1 MRAPR
6 RQLTIRFRLGLA
18 LALALLPVLLL
29 GAFESYRSF
38 RSDAAQ
44 REQALHQAALRAAV
58 GARGQVQGAEALLR
72 SLSPQTVGLSCP
84 GRLSEALDDISAYEN
99 LLRLDA
105 NGRVACA
112 AATVGPD
119 PVRKDAPWFQ
129 QLAKGE
135 PLVIADAPPGLYG
148 RAPAILAAVPAGG
161 AGQAFAGALI
171 AVIRLDRLRPDLK
184 DTTLAADTQVGFLG
198 PEGRV
203 VGATRTGAFAL
214 PPKNWRE
221 AATRPR
227 GLTYTAR
234 DAEGAMRV
242 HTVSPLLGQRL
253 FVILSSP
260 APGLAS
266 FARLNPLTTV
276 ILPLLAWLF
285 AWAAVSIV
293 TERLVIRW
301 LAYLDRIASIY
312 AKGRFTVRPVQAE
325 SAPAEIRALAQTLDS
340 MADGLVAR
348 DASLRESLTQ
358 KDAMMREIHHRVKN
372 NLQVITSLLNMQQR
386 TLTDPAARAAM
397 SDTRQ
402 RIGALALI
410 YRALYQSPDLKRVDV
425 RQFLEELTAQLSA
438 GEGGS
443 SGRVRSELDADDLEI
458 DPDKL
463 APLALFAVEA
473 ITNARKHAFD
483 EAGGTIHVRFRVE
496 EREIVLEIED
506 DGAGDQADAAAQGGV
521 GSTLMSA
528 FARQLRGRHEITSV
542 PERGVLVRL
551 TFPRPDLVAASQEP
565 EQQAAA

>member
-1 MRAPR
+1 M
-6 RQLTIRFRLGLA
+6 TIRFRLGLA

-44 REQALHQAALRAAV
+44 REQALRQAAMRAAV

-99 LLRLDA
+99 LVRLNA
-105 NGRVACA
+105 GGRVACA
-112 AATVGPD
+112 AATVARD
-119 PVRKDAPWFQ
+119 PVRQDAPWFQ
-129 QLAKGE
+129 QLARGE

-148 RAPAILAAVPAGG
+148 KAPAILAAVPATG
-161 AGQAFAGALI
+161 AGDAFNGALI

-203 VGATRTGAFAL
+203 VGATRAGVFAPL
-214 PPKNWRE
+214 PADWRRRAVE
-221 AATRPR
+221 PE

-234 DAEGAMRV
+234 DAAGLMRA
-242 HTVSPLLGQRL
+242 HTVAPLLGQRL

-293 TERLVIRW
+293 IERLVIRW
-301 LAYLDRIASIY
+301 LTYLDRIAAIY
-312 AKGRFTVRPVQAE
+312 ARGRFTVRPVQAD

-410 YRALYQSPDLKRVDV
+410 YRALYQSPDLRRVDV
-425 RQFLEELTAQLSA
+425 RQFLEELTAQLSS
-438 GEGGS
+438 GEGGAT
-443 SGRVRSELDADDLEI
+443 GRVRTELEADDLEI

-483 EAGGTIHVRFRVE
+483 ETGGTIRVRLRVE
-496 EREIVLEIED
+496 DRQIVLEIED
-506 DGAGDQADAAAQGGV
+506 DGVGDTAAITFQGGV

-528 FARQLRGRHEITSV
+528 FARQLRGRHEVTSGA
-542 PERGVLVRL
+542 ERGVLVRL
-551 TFPRPDLVAASQEP
+551 TFPRPDLLDAAPGETPQAR
-565 EQQAAA
+565 AAA

>member
-1 MRAPR
+1 MRVPR
-6 RQLTIRFRLGLA
+6 RRLTIRFRLGLA

-29 GAFESYRSF
+29 GGFESYRSF

-58 GARGQVQGAEALLR
+58 GARGQVQGAESLLH

-84 GRLSEALDDISAYEN
+84 GRLSEALDDVSAYEN

-135 PLVIADAPPGLYG
+135 PLVIADAPLGLYG
-148 RAPAILAAVPAGG
+148 RAPAILAGVPAGG
-161 AGQAFAGALI
+161 GGRAFAGALI

-184 DTTLAADTQVGFLG
+184 DTTLAPDTQVGFLG

-203 VGATRTGAFAL
+203 VGATRTGAFA
-214 PPKNWRE
+214 PPPGNWRE

-234 DAEGAMRV
+234 SSDGATRV

-260 APGLAS
+260 APGLVS

-325 SAPAEIRALAQTLDS
+325 SAPAEIRALAQTLDA

-410 YRALYQSPDLKRVDV
+410 YRALYQSPDLRRVDV
-425 RQFLEELTAQLSA
+425 RQFLEELTAQLSV

-473 ITNARKHAFD
+473 ITNARKHAFN
-483 EAGGTIHVRFRVE
+483 ETGGTIHVRFRVQ

-506 DGAGDQADAAAQGGV
+506 DGVGDQADTATGGGV

-528 FARQLRGRHEITSV
+528 FARQLRGRHEVTSG
-542 PERGVLVRL
+542 PERGMVVRL
-551 TFPRPDLVAASQEP
+551 TFPRPDLLSASP
-565 EQQAAA
+565 ESVQQAAA